1 MDDVSS
7 SPQLAIA
14 TLSIG
19 GMTCSSCSNNIQD
32 GLGKLPI
39 VKSSTISALTNTG
52 KVVFDQ
58 RRSTSI
64 SEIVQVIE
72 DKGYDCS
79 IQDIESVDKVNLDVA
94 SGKRTVQLLVEG
106 LFCENCPSLIINSL
120 TQHFGESLE
129 IKHYFGLE
137 NPILSISYLPEAPT
151 LTIRSIIRHIQSLG
165 ASFLARPYH
174 PPSIEERSRATQRRE
189 HIAILWRLLLAGL
202 VAIPTFYFG
211 IVCMS
216 ILPENDSMRRW
227 VESPIWAGNTSRA
240 QWILFFLA
248 TPVYFF
254 SASKF
259 HLKAGKELFSLWRSK
274 STTPILQR
282 FYRFGSMNL
291 LISAGTTVAYF
302 ASVALLIVS
311 AATKSH
317 GSVSSTYFDSVVF
330 LTFFTLIGRSL
341 ESVSK
346 AKASD
351 AVSMLGRLRPEI
363 ALLTVPAE
371 EFLGSGNKISY
382 ASEQDEKS
390 SARVS
395 EISTDLLEIGDE
407 VMVPRGSTPPA
418 DGYLIWGDSKFDESS
433 LTGESRAVQKTIGD
447 KVFLGTINVGNSIK
461 MSVTDI
467 GGSSMLDQIVNVV
480 RDGQIKEAP
489 IERIAGAI
497 TAYFVP
503 VITLLAVITFFIWFG
518 LGLSGVLDPKYLEG
532 NEGGWAF
539 WSLEFA
545 ITVFVVA
552 CPCGIGLAA
561 PTALYVGTGMA
572 AKAGILVRGGGEA
585 FQDAN
590 HLDAIVF
597 DKTGTLTE
605 GNDLEVTDCEMME
618 TGVNAPKAVFWNIA
632 RMLEENSSHP
642 IAKAIAKT
650 SVNHGETDIQAIDVT
665 EVAGQGMRGTFVIS
679 ESDEPKE
686 FEAVLGSEFFLA
698 SIDSTLLDRNAFV
711 PRLLS
716 TWKTECKSVAVLAI
730 RRKDQNSRWHVSM
743 LFALSDPVRPSAAPT
758 IAALQARGIKTYML
772 SGDNPE
778 TARAV
783 ALAVG
788 IPIANV
794 FASALPLDKAAQINK
809 LKQDL
814 SHPRRRTSWF
824 PRHSSATTQ
833 PKPAKIA
840 FVGDGINDAPAL
852 LASTVSISLSSGSPI
867 ALTSSSFILLTPS
880 LESIVVLLHLSRKVF
895 RRIKW
900 NFAWALVYNVILI
913 PVAAGVLFKTRAD
926 GFILGPVWASAAMAL
941 SSLSVILASLAMRW
955 GL

>member
-1 MDDVSS
+1 MEDVPPSL
-7 SPQLAIA
+7 QLAVA

-19 GMTCSSCSNNIQD
+19 GMTCSSCSNAIQD
-32 GLGKLPI
+32 GLEKLPT
-39 VKSSTISALTNTG
+39 VKSSSISALTNIG

-58 RRSTSI
+58 TRSTSI
-64 SEIVQVIE
+64 SEIIQVIE

-79 IQDIESVDKVNLDVA
+79 IQDIESVDTTKSPKLDAA
-94 SGKRTVQLLVEG
+94 SGKRTVQLSVDG
-106 LFCENCPSLIINSL
+106 MVCESCPSLITNSL
-120 TQHFGESLE
+120 TQHFADSLE
-129 IKHYFGLE
+129 IKHPFDLR
-137 NPILSISYLPEAPT
+137 NPILSILYHPEAPT
-151 LTIRSIIRHIQSLG
+151 LTIRSIITHIQSLG
-165 ASFLARPYH
+165 PLFIAQPYY
-174 PPSIEERSRATQRRE
+174 PPSIEETSRTIQRRE
-189 HIAILWRLLLAGL
+189 HIAILWRLLVAGL

-216 ILPENDSMRRW
+216 ILPQDNTMREW
-227 VESPIWAGNTSRA
+227 VESPLWTGNTSRA

-254 SASKF
+254 SASNF
-259 HLKAGKELFSLWRSK
+259 HFKAGKELFSLWRSK
-274 STTPILQR
+274 STAPILQR

-311 AATKSH
+311 AVTS
-317 GSVSSTYFDSVVF
+317 SSSNINSTYFDSVVF
-330 LTFFTLIGRSL
+330 LTFFILIGRSL
-341 ESVSK
+341 ESLSK
-346 AKASD
+346 AKAGD
-351 AVSMLGRLRPEI
+351 AVSMLGRLCPET
-363 ALLTVPAE
+363 A
-371 EFLGSGNKISY
+371 FLVVLRGDLDKSN
-382 ASEQDEKS
+382 KS
-390 SARVS
+390 SSPVR

-407 VMVPRGSTPPA
+407 VMVPHGSTPPA
-418 DGYLIWGDSKFDESS
+418 DGYLTWGDSKFDESS
-433 LTGESRAVQKTIGD
+433 LTGESRAIQKKIGD

-461 MSVTDI
+461 MSITDI

-480 RDGQIKEAP
+480 REGQTKRAP
-489 IERIAGAI
+489 IERIAATI

-503 VITLLAVITFFIWFG
+503 IITLLAIITFFVWFG
-518 LGLSGVLDPKYLEG
+518 LGQSGILDPRYLDG
-532 NEGGWAF
+532 NDGGWAF

-545 ITVFVVA
+545 IAVFVVA

-605 GNDLEVTDCEMME
+605 GNDLEVTDYEMME
-618 TGVNAPKAVFWNIA
+618 TGVNVPEAVFWNIA
-632 RMLEENSSHP
+632 RILEENSSHP
-642 IAKAIAKT
+642 IAQAIAKT
-650 SVNHGETDIQAIDVT
+650 SVKHGEADIEAIDTT
-665 EVAGQGMRGTFVIS
+665 EIPGQGMRGTFVIS
-679 ESDEPKE
+679 ESGEPRE
-686 FEAVLGSEFFLA
+686 FEAVLGSEFFLT
-698 SIDSTLLDRNAFV
+698 SLNPSLLSRSAFV

-716 TWKTECKSVAVLAI
+716 TWKTDCKSVAILAI
-730 RRKDQNSRWHVSM
+730 RRKYQDSQWHIAM
-743 LFALSDPVRPSAAPT
+743 LFALSDPVRPSAASA

-788 IPIANV
+788 IPVANV

-809 LKQDL
+809 LKEDL
-814 SHPRRRTSWF
+814 AHPRHRTGW
-824 PRHSSATTQ
+824 SSPGSAAAATTIP
-833 PKPAKIA
+833 PKPAKIV

-880 LESIVVLLHLSRKVF
+880 LESIITLLDLSQKVF

-913 PVAAGVLFKTRAD
+913 PVAAGVLFKTKPD

-955 GL
+955 GF